1 MVYQRVIPYINV
13 LGMFT
18 RGFVIGV
25 PVVITFVDYVGTV
38 KGVTGI
44 SMQPTLN
51 PNPRR
56 SSDVVLVNSWAVR
69 RFEGIHRGDIVTLID
84 PTDPDA
90 ALIKRVIA
98 LEGDHVRSINYK
110 TKIVKIPRGHCWVE
124 GDNHAHSH
132 DSNSFGPV
140 AVGLIQGKATRIVW
154 PPRRWQR
161 LENITCDERL
171 EGKYSLLEEEKAGE
185 HLIKPLVDKESGTST
200 ACRSYSIVDDSG
212 SVTEFSYDLSS

>member
-1 MVYQRVIPYINV
+1 MVYQRVRPYINV

-25 PVVITFVDYVGTV
+25 PVVITFVDYVGSV

-51 PNPRR
+51 PNPRK

-69 RFEGIHRGDIVTLID
+69 RFEGINRGDIVTLTD

-98 LEGDHVRSINYK
+98 LEGDRV
-110 TKIVKIPRGHCWVE
+110 
-124 GDNHAHSH
+124 
-132 DSNSFGPV
+132 
-140 AVGLIQGKATRIVW
+140 
-154 PPRRWQR
+154 
-161 LENITCDERL
+161 
-171 EGKYSLLEEEKAGE
+171 
-185 HLIKPLVDKESGTST
+185 
-200 ACRSYSIVDDSG
+200 
-212 SVTEFSYDLSS
+212 